1 MNISLGEAAAADYKH
16 IRKLY
21 KKAFPYRGKGAI
33 FND

>member
-21 KKAFPYRGKGAI
+21 KKAFPIEER
-33 FND
+33 DHP